1 MFSFLNFSSPIIL
14 PEFDPAIFTIFGFSI
29 RWYSMAYVVGVLFG
43 YYFIKKQNSKLNFMS
58 IEAQESFISYL
69 IISIILGGRL
79 GYVFFYNAEF
89 YFQNPLQILAFWHGG
104 MSFHGGL
111 IGVILGSYFF
121 TRKYQI
127 KFFQFSDYLALSC
140 PVGIF
145 LGRIANFINLELY
158 GRITDSKFGMVF
170 PNAGELPRHPSQL
183 YEAFLEGI
191 VMFAILNILFFFTKI
206 KNYYGCLSGLFLVIY
221 GICRIIIEN
230 FRQPDEQIGLIFN
243 SISMGQ
249 ILSLPLMISGIV
261 IIYFSFN
268 RYRCVKNL
276 RN

>member
-1 MFSFLNFSSPIIL
+1 MIITLPNINPIAFSIYFL
-14 PEFDPAIFTIFGFSI
+14 DI
-29 RWYSMAYVVGVLFG
+29 RWYSLAYIFGILFTFSWLK
-43 YYFIKKQNSKLNFMS
+43 YCNKSQKFLSDKALDDWMVFAIL
-58 IEAQESFISYL
+58 
-69 IISIILGGRL
+69 SIILGGRF
-79 GYVFFYNAEF
+79 GYVFFYNPS
-89 YFQNPLQILAFWHGG
+89 YFFKNPLEIFAFWQGG

-111 IGVILGSYFF
+111 FGAIFGMWLFAKKYKINFWILC
-121 TRKYQI
+121 
-127 KFFQFSDYLALSC
+127 DNLAVSAPFGLL
-140 PVGIF
+140 

-243 SISMGQ
+243 PISMGQ

-261 IIYFSFN
+261 IIYFSF
-268 RYRCVKNL
+268 KKIEISK
-276 RN
+276 

>member
-43 YYFIKKQNSKLNFMS
+43 YYFIKKQNHKLNFMS
-58 IEAQESFISYL
+58 IEAQENFISYL

-121 TRKYQI
+121 TKKYQI

-191 VMFAILNILFFFTKI
+191 VMFVILNILFFFTKI

-249 ILSLPLMISGIV
+249 ILSIPLMISGVV
-261 IIYFSFN
+261 IIYFSFK
-268 RYRCVKNL
+268 KNEISK
-276 RN
+276 